1 MKSILDFRPRLIKT
15 QEDHQASIARLHFLI
30 TEDPIKDSQDEA
42 DLELL
47 AYLIEEYEKR
57 SIPEII
63 RFHLARK
70 GMQQSDLSPELGS
83 KSHVADVM
91 AGTRSLTPKLIRG
104 LHTILGIPLE
114 SLFKAM
120 KR

>member
-1 MKSILDFRPRLIKT
+1 MTSFTYFPRIIKT
-15 QEDHQASIARLHFLI
+15 QEDHQESLKALRLLM
-30 TEDPIKDSQDEA
+30 ESDPAEGSEA
-42 DLELL
+42 EAQMELL
-47 AYLIEEYEKR
+47 AYLIEDYEKR
-57 SIPEII
+57 PIPEVI

-70 GMQQSDLSPELGS
+70 GMQQADLSPALGS

-91 AGTRSLTPKLIRG
+91 SGRRSLTPKLIRG
-104 LHTILGIPLE
+104 LHEVLGIPVE